1 MWDTS
6 HWVDEACQLQTGT
19 CQESPV
25 TEQQQGHLPPAPGGS
40 DSKKNLP
47 AMQVT
52 PGLFLRKEDPPEK
65 G

>member
-1 MWDTS
+1 MWPS
-6 HWVDEACQLQTGT
+6 RILSFPHRGMGLVESWASLIAQL
-19 CQESPV
+19 V
-25 TEQQQGHLPPAPGGS
+25 
-40 DSKKNLP
+40 KNLP